1 MNNLLTVL
9 SQCLTSAHHSLGWKS
24 HGVNL
29 SAKQGVS
36 HRHQEEK
43 SEGRQLFLFYRQAY
57 LHISLSLSLDSAF
70 RASSSLGLTFLVGE
84 AASKSGQGTHSV
96 GFEEINELDGLGSG
110 GGVRLLSSLVLDI
123 ASPSFLIS
131 DIRSPKLFD
140 PLSEPES
147 SLPVVEALARVLGKN
162 RC

>member
-1 MNNLLTVL
+1 M
-9 SQCLTSAHHSLGWKS
+9 
-24 HGVNL
+24 
-29 SAKQGVS
+29 
-36 HRHQEEK
+36 
-43 SEGRQLFLFYRQAY
+43 
-57 LHISLSLSLDSAF
+57 
-70 RASSSLGLTFLVGE
+70 
-84 AASKSGQGTHSV
+84 

-147 SLPVVEALARVLGKN
+147 SLAAVEALAGVLGKN

>member
-1 MNNLLTVL
+1 MPDKCAPLAWLEIPWREFVCKTRCESL
-9 SQCLTSAHHSLGWKS
+9 SSRG
-24 HGVNL
+24 
-29 SAKQGVS
+29 
-36 HRHQEEK
+36 K

-147 SLPVVEALARVLGKN
+147 SLAVVEALAGVLGKN